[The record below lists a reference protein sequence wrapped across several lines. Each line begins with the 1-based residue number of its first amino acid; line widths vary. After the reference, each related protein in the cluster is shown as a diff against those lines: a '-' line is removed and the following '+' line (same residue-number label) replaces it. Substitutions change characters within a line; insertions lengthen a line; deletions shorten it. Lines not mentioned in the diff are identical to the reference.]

1 MEKNF
6 ESFKRKFG
14 TNEQCVEYIEK
25 IRRANGYKCP
35 KCGYNEFWKTA
46 ENKYK
51 CKKCGCKVS
60 LTSNTIFQ
68 NTHIPLTTWFY
79 AIWLFTSLKG
89 NITISKLQEE
99 LNIGTYQTAWRI
111 MKKIKDTANLYCK
124 PNIQKAENPIPQKL
138 RGTVEITDNDI
149 VFKYKKDHIIVVAV
163 EIQNNK
169 IGYTRAK
176 VLPEFNEEQVSE
188 FLKENIEK
196 GSTIKNG
203 LKHRL
208 KEIPPEFK
216 WQEKCGYNYYFPYAN
231 REVENIQRYLNSH
244 NIDNLEKGIKKYCI
258 DNNKRYCSKLS
269 KKRKKYEL
277 KKRIGDLTFEDIL
290 QAAIKPPD
298 NITK

>member
-6 ESFKRKFG
+6 ESFKREFG
-14 TNEQCVEYIEK
+14 TDEKCVEYIEK
-25 IRRANGYKCP
+25 IRRVNGYKCP
-35 KCGYNEFWKTA
+35 KCGHNEFWKTA

-51 CKKCGCKVS
+51 CKKCGYKVS

-79 AIWLFTSLKG
+79 AIWLFTSFKG
-89 NITISKLQEE
+89 NITIHKLQEE
-99 LNIGTYQTAWRI
+99 LNICAYQTAWRI
-111 MKKIKDTANLYCK
+111 MKKIKDTVSLYCE
-124 PNIQKAENPIPQKL
+124 PNIQTEKSYIPQKL
-138 RGTVEITDNDI
+138 RGTVEFTDNDI

-176 VLPEFNEEQVSE
+176 VLPEFNAEQVNE
-188 FLKENIEK
+188 FINENIEK

-208 KEIPPEFK
+208 KEIPPEFE

-231 REVENIQRYLNSH
+231 RTIENIQRYLNNH
-244 NIDNLEKGIKKYCI
+244 NVDNLENGIKKYCI
-258 DNNKRYCSKLS
+258 DYNKCLYSKLS
-269 KKRKKYEL
+269 KNRKKYEF

-290 QAAIKPPD
+290 QVAIKPPD